1 MPRYCPSCGSIIIEN
16 ASFCNNC
23 GTKFGENIVQPQSF
37 APTFS
42 PPKKS
47 NMKLISIIAV
57 IIVVVILVSV
67 VLLFMFGFM
76 GGDEQKIVGT
86 WKHIDPTITHTTTF
100 NSDGTGFEY
109 YPSSDEKDYFT
120 YQLKEGI
127 LYWWYVSGDPDP
139 DLYIYSFSDN
149 DTTLTLTYIHD
160 NGEPGETY
168 GYHKQ

>member
-37 APTFS
+37 APTIS

-76 GGDEQKIVGT
+76 GGDNKKIVGT
-86 WKHIDPTITHTTTF
+86 WEGEYYNMIF
-100 NSDGTGFEY
+100 NSDSTGFEY
-109 YPSSDEKDYFT
+109 YISRNSKDYFT
-120 YQLKEGI
+120 YKIKDGI
-127 LYWWYVSGDPDP
+127 LDYYTDGGIH
-139 DLYIYSFSDN
+139 YIYLYSFSDN
-149 DTTLTLTYIHD
+149 DKTLTLSRLWED
-160 NGEPGETY
+160 GDVGAPDV
-168 GYHKQ
+168 YHKQ